1 LGAGPEFTGGAGQP
15 LSHQGRV
22 RRLIAA
28 SAGDWVKR
36 RIKNLAIAEFE
47 QLCALV
53 QRGELD
59 YAGAGLRVVELAL
72 HAEKNA

>member
-1 LGAGPEFTGGAGQP
+1 M
-15 LSHQGRV
+15 

-28 SAGDWVKR
+28 SAADWVKR
-36 RIKNLAIAEFE
+36 RVENLASAEFE

-59 YAGAGLRVVELAL
+59 YASADLRAVELAL
-72 HAEKNA
+72 RAEKKT